1 MSTRQVE
8 RLRALEGRQV
18 GLALRDGSRI
28 DDCQLIAAGR
38 NRART
43 VWVFVEGRDTFLRL
57 EHVVDLWEVVS
68 DPGSGERP
76 REARRERI
84 DEDGLL

>member
-1 MSTRQVE
+1 MRTRQVE
-8 RLRALEGRQV
+8 QLRALEGRQV

-38 NRART
+38 SRPRT

-57 EHVVDLWEVVS
+57 DQVVDLWEVIGDA
-68 DPGSGERP
+68 DPGERP

-84 DEDGLL
+84 DEDGLR